1 MEIRLAGHSWSFFI
15 SMSIVLRRPHC
26 IIFTSEVLAPV
37 LTALIKEDAPG
48 VWVRFIWRRTT
59 IRCLL
64 NTVGFKMFHNAEKLV
79 LLTRT
84 LKSECL
90 LAILRHVI
98 IWYNM
103 REYAVMS
110 SERGLV
116 HVHCHWNL
124 TGWKT
129 WKMGPFDRGL
139 LTATWDW
146 WPSDCT
152 WLHHTV
158 DICGLL
164 ESARWIV
171 LMFDY
176 PSSRNHYLHL
186 PSMTLPCDHDGPKI
200 RAVGWTLSGPWNIC
214 RRLFT
219 ATILPE
225 CL

>member
-1 MEIRLAGHSWSFFI
+1 MIDPSLPHGNTAFSWALLVILHFH
-15 SMSIVLRRPHC
+15 VNCLKTTTLD

-64 NTVGFKMFHNAEKLV
+64 NTVGFKMFHNVEKLV

-84 LKSECL
+84 LESECL

-103 REYAVMS
+103 REYAIMS
-110 SERGLV
+110 SEWGLV

-152 WLHHTV
+152 ILWTSV
-158 DICGLL
+158 DC
-164 ESARWIV
+164 
-171 LMFDY
+171 
-176 PSSRNHYLHL
+176 
-186 PSMTLPCDHDGPKI
+186 
-200 RAVGWTLSGPWNIC
+200 
-214 RRLFT
+214 
-219 ATILPE
+219 
-225 CL
+225 

>member
-1 MEIRLAGHSWSFFI
+1 MHQAFGCCSFGDERQFD
-15 SMSIVLRRPHC
+15 VC
-26 IIFTSEVLAPV
+26 Y
-37 LTALIKEDAPG
+37 
-48 VWVRFIWRRTT
+48 
-59 IRCLL
+59 
-64 NTVGFKMFHNAEKLV
+64 TVGFKMVHNAEKLV

-84 LKSECL
+84 LKSL
-90 LAILRHVI
+90 YI
-98 IWYNM
+98 
-103 REYAVMS
+103 MS
-110 SERGLV
+110 SEWGLV

-152 WLHHTV
+152 WLHNTG

-186 PSMTLPCDHDGPKI
+186 PSMTHPRDHDGPKI